1 MTFENKVAII
11 TGSGSGIGRATALAF
26 AKRGAKVIVSDINEA
41 GAKETME
48 EIQKIKGTASF
59 VACDVSQK
67 SQVQHL
73 FAEAKRLY
81 GRLDI
86 VINNAG
92 ISGILGFTHEYP
104 DDLYEKIIAVNQTGV
119 FYCMKEALNI
129 MLEQK
134 EGGAIVNISS
144 VAGVGAAPRMG
155 PYAASKHAVIGMTR
169 TAAHEYGK
177 YKIRVNAVCPTI
189 IETPMGMQYAQENE
203 AVLEMVK
210 QAIPLKRFGQ
220 AEEVANT
227 ILWLC
232 SEESSFITGM
242 EMRVDGGMKA

>member
-11 TGSGSGIGRATALAF
+11 TGSGSGIGRATALSF
-26 AKRGAKVIVSDINEA
+26 ATKGAKVIVSDVNEA
-41 GAKETME
+41 GAQETMAA
-48 EIQKIKGTASF
+48 IKAANGTASF
-59 VACDVSQK
+59 VSCDVSQK
-67 SQVQHL
+67 AQVQHL
-73 FAEAKRLY
+73 FAETQRLY
-81 GRLDI
+81 GQVDI

-92 ISGILGFTHEYP
+92 IGGILEFTHKYP
-104 DDLYEKIIAVNQTGV
+104 DELYEKIIAVNQTGL

-134 EGGAIVNISS
+134 QGGSIVNISS
-144 VAGVGAAPRMG
+144 VAGIGAAPRMG

-177 YKIRVNAVCPTI
+177 YNIRINAVCPTI
-189 IETPMGMQYAQENE
+189 IETPMGMEYAQDNM
-203 AVLEMVK
+203 AVLEMIK
-210 QAIPLKRFGQ
+210 QGIPLKRFGQ

-242 EMRVDGGMKA
+242 ELRVDGGMKA